1 MFLLK
6 RIEYLI
12 RICYNRGMKPCISC
26 NKIKPLEE
34 FYLQKGMK
42 DSHLN
47 KCKECCKL
55 QAKYRAENNIHK
67 AERGLKAEKECFI
80 CHQVKP
86 LKDFYK
92 HKGMFDGHLN
102 KCKECCNKYSDDK
115 RQNNPYYYMRG
126 TYNGMS
132 YRCRAVKRYK
142 NLKLLSKDEWVVWTS
157 HNMPKFLKLYKDWQ
171 RSGYKKAF
179 APSIDR
185 INNSRGYEFDNM
197 QWLTQSQNA
206 RKSSK

>member
-1 MFLLK
+1 
-6 RIEYLI
+6 
-12 RICYNRGMKPCISC
+12 MKPCIAC
-26 NKIKPLEE
+26 NKIKPLDE

-42 DSHLN
+42 DGHLN
-47 KCKECCKL
+47 KCKECCKS
-55 QAKYRAENNIHK
+55 QDKYRRENNIHK
-67 AERGLKAEKECFI
+67 ADRTIQPEKECFI

-86 LKDFYK
+86 LSDFYK

-102 KCKECCNKYSDDK
+102 KCKECCNKYGDDE

-197 QWLTQSQNA
+197 QWLTFSQNA
-206 RKSSK
+206 RKSNK

>member
-1 MFLLK
+1 
-6 RIEYLI
+6 
-12 RICYNRGMKPCISC
+12 MKPCIIC
-26 NKIKPLEE
+26 KEIKPLDE

-42 DSHLN
+42 DGHLN
-47 KCKECCKL
+47 KCKACCKA

-67 AERGLKAEKECFI
+67 AERELKTEKECFI
-80 CHQVKP
+80 CHKVKP
-86 LKDFYK
+86 LSDFYK

-102 KCKECCNKYSDDK
+102 KCKKCCNKYGDDE

-157 HNMPKFLKLYKDWQ
+157 HNMPKFMKLYKDWQ
-171 RSGYKKAF
+171 SSGYKKAF

-185 INNSRGYEFDNM
+185 IDNSRGYEFDNM
-197 QWLTQSQNA
+197 QWLTFSQNA
-206 RKSSK
+206 RKNNK